1 MLDVSVLLLDSVI
14 VSRGD
19 SVLQRS
25 SSLANVFCKPSCL
38 AGSTASFGRTRCDLS
53 VVSDLK
59 NQRVRPAK
67 KQRSCLD

>member
-1 MLDVSVLLLDSVI
+1 MLLLDSVI

-38 AGSTASFGRTRCDLS
+38 AGSTAFRFGRTRCDLS